1 MNINLSELIEFTR
14 SLNILFVE
22 DNDDVRNQLL
32 KFLKN
37 FFNEIDVAFD
47 GVDAFDKFQ
56 KNQTK
61 YNLVITDISMPRL
74 DGIELSKK
82 IMGLNRSQKIIIVSA
97 HTEADKL
104 NKLKEIGVFDILQKP
119 VGYNNL
125 IDSLEKLYNHC
136 KNN

>member
-82 IMGLNRSQKIIIVSA
+82 IMSLNINQKIIIVSA

-125 IDSLEKLYNHC
+125 IDSLEKLYNHF

>member
-82 IMGLNRSQKIIIVSA
+82 IMNLNINQKIIIVSA

-125 IDSLEKLYNHC
+125 IDSLDVQN
-136 KNN
+136 

>member
-1 MNINLSELIEFTR
+1 MNSNLSELIEFTR
-14 SLNILFVE
+14 DLNILFVE
-22 DNDDVRNQLL
+22 DNEDVRNQLL

-47 GVDAFDKFQ
+47 GVDAFNIFQ
-56 KNQTK
+56 ENQTK

-82 IMGLNRSQKIIIVSA
+82 IISLNKSQKIMIVSA

-125 IDSLEKLYNHC
+125 IDSLEKLYNHH

>member
-82 IMGLNRSQKIIIVSA
+82 IMNLNINQKIIIVSA

-125 IDSLEKLYNHC
+125 IDSLEKLYNLY
-136 KNN
+136 